1 MKSYKYLFWFLSAT
15 FVVSC
20 EQLGSIDDIEPENVL
35 TYKSLFVNES
45 STEAVVNGMY
55 QIWRSE
61 GICEMRNC
69 MFMLAG
75 ECERSSFSDQSFL
88 DNDISTRSSAVQ
100 AYYSKLYLLI
110 NHANTIITGLPAST
124 PKGLNEE
131 RKQQILGESYFNRAY
146 ANMMLLKSFGEF
158 WDVNSEYGIV
168 LYDAPVTENVAKA
181 RASVKE
187 CYNFISSD
195 LDRAIGT
202 ARDYEGESYYA
213 TKIAAKAVKARM
225 YLYLKDYAKA
235 IQTCEDVITSGAE
248 QGLMLENGYLD
259 IFYKKLESSEHL
271 FTVYTDYPLET
282 IETAYGQAGV
292 FYDAG
297 AFIETMLCQVAD
309 SLVGNRGDWQEGEPE
324 GLDRRFYQTFFEGE
338 QGYGWGHN
346 LQKYPVI
353 DWEDNNSYYFMRLA
367 EIYLIKAEAE
377 ARLGQYDEARKS
389 LKPIT
394 DRAGYDADYVNRI
407 ADKDLL
413 QYIFEHKYVELC
425 AENYESWYDMVR
437 YHVLDGEDFSRY
449 PEDIRV
455 KLNHLVL
462 PIPYQAIAGNGA
474 LKQNPS
480 YVFE

>member
-35 TYKSLFVNES
+35 TYNSLFVNES

-55 QIWRSE
+55 QTWRSE

-88 DNDISTRSSAVQ
+88 DNDISTQSSAVQ
-100 AYYSKLYLLI
+100 NYYSKLYLLI
-110 NHANTIITGLPAST
+110 NHANTIINGLPEST
-124 PKGLNEE
+124 PKGLSTE
-131 RKQQILGESYFNRAY
+131 RTQQILGEAYFNRAY
-146 ANMMLLKSFGEF
+146 ANMMLLKSFGDF
-158 WDVNSEYGIV
+158 WDINSEYGIV
-168 LYDAPVTENVAKA
+168 LYETPITENVAKT

-187 CYNFISSD
+187 CYDLISSD
-195 LDRAIGT
+195 LDKAIST

-225 YLYLKDYAKA
+225 YLYQNEYAKA
-235 IQTCEDVITSGAE
+235 IQTCEDVIETGE
-248 QGLMLENGYLD
+248 QQGLVLENGYLD
-259 IFYKKLESSEHL
+259 IFFKKLESSEHI

-282 IETAYGQAGV
+282 VETAYGQAGV
-292 FYDAG
+292 FYDSG

-309 SLVGNRGDWQEGEPE
+309 VLVGNMGDWESGEPQ

-353 DWEDNNSYYFMRLA
+353 DWADNNSYYFMRLA

-377 ARLGQYDEARKS
+377 ARLGKYDEARQS

-394 DRAGYDADYVNRI
+394 DRAGYDAGYVNNI
-407 ADKDLL
+407 ADTDLL
-413 QYIFEHKYVELC
+413 KRIFEHKYVELC

-437 YHVLDGEDFSRY
+437 YHILDGEDFSRFN
-449 PEDIRV
+449 EGVRV